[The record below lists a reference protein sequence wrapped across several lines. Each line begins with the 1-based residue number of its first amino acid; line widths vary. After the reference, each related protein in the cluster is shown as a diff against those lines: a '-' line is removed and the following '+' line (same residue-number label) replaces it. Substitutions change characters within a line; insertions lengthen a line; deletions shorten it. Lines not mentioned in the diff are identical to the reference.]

1 MNYPIKARNLKAND
15 AKLGGKYR
23 MSNVREFI
31 ALAYSLY
38 VSSGKKPSVDYSDG
52 TENSNRLALAPSL
65 SNEISKMLS
74 INNLNDIISN
84 NPLLTGQ
91 FEYILVAM
99 ERIFCLGTVVF
110 NNRTYNNS
118 KERTGGIR
126 YPKTLIFST
135 NMMVLDLILSSISQ
149 SSRNA
154 LLTEWLHNRP
164 YSDSEIEFKITS
176 FLTICSQYSLFRVRT
191 EDDEEIVYRP
201 IGIYEQIEKT
211 GSVSIVDNK
220 EQAGT
225 ASIYNNI
232 LKENINPWLNSSN
245 TSNISFNAN
254 NDITSYLAML
264 KTSMSIVRVSETDLT
279 GNTSQQINF
288 ENEGARNASES
299 FIKYLTALR
308 TKPFM
313 LLAGISGT
321 GKSRIVRKLAQASVT
336 EDLQRLYD
344 PKSIDGGFNRWKL
357 HKPANFELIQVKPNW
372 HNSLE
377 VVGYKSNIGGVHYEF
392 TPFVEFVARAWK
404 HPEVPFFLC
413 LDEMN
418 LAPVEQYFAE
428 FLSAIESRSFENNVY
443 ETDPIVKP
451 FVEFGDDLWIPMVNH
466 LLGDINA
473 SDATSDSPI
482 AKLVDRFKTKGLTLP
497 QNLLVMGTV
506 NMDET
511 TFSFSRKVLDRAMS
525 VVMNTV
531 EYKDFFNGESEN
543 DVAEMSNDFIDWL
556 INRPIRGLETQDNKA
571 EEVEIYLTSINNV
584 LEDTPFKLGYRAA
597 NEALLY
603 VSAAHKFN
611 PSIDLNSALDDFT
624 LMKILSRIEGDKR
637 SIGGLL
643 VELQNVITNDYPKS
657 NKKLIKMAE
666 TLANKQFVSYWT

>member
-1 MNYPIKARNLKAND
+1 MNYPINAESLKPND

-31 ALAYSLY
+31 ALAYLLY
-38 VSSGKKPSVDYSDG
+38 VASERTASVDYSDG
-52 TENSNRLALAPSL
+52 MDRPNQLKLNPSL
-65 SNEISKMLS
+65 SAKINSILS
-74 INNLNDIISN
+74 ISN
-84 NPLLTGQ
+84 VESLITHNPLLTGQ

-99 ERIFCLGTVVF
+99 ERVFCLGSVIF
-110 NNRTYNNS
+110 NNQSYNNS
-118 KERTGGIR
+118 KERTGGNR
-126 YPKTLIFST
+126 YPKTLKFST
-135 NMMVLDLILSSISQ
+135 NMMVLDLILSSINQ
-149 SSRNA
+149 ETRNSF
-154 LLTEWLHNRP
+154 LKEWLQNRP
-164 YSDSEIEFKITS
+164 FTDNEVEKKITS

-344 PKSIDGGFNRWKL
+344 PKSLDGGFIRWKL

>member
-1 MNYPIKARNLKAND
+1 MNYPIKARDLKAND

-52 TENSNRLALAPSL
+52 TEKSNRLALAPSL

-232 LKENINPWLNSSN
+232 LKENINPWLNSSK

-344 PKSIDGGFNRWKL
+344 PKSLDGGFNRWKL